1 MHVEVSPRAAVA
13 SGLFC
18 GLLFGALQPL
28 MFAGE
33 SPNPLWLGAAGA
45 VASLLAYL
53 HVVGPAAIRDPTLKR
68 GTPGL
73 GKRAMLFTLALVLG
87 MSFEVLLDW
96 ALTSP

>member
-1 MHVEVSPRAAVA
+1 MQVEVSPRAAAV

-53 HVVGPAAIRDPTLKR
+53 HVLGPAAIRDPRST
-68 GTPGL
+68 GSPAGL
-73 GKRAMLFTLALVLG
+73 RRRAALFALALVVG
-87 MSFEVLLDW
+87 MSFEALLEW
-96 ALTSP
+96 MLANH